1 MAERLVIALDQGTTS
16 TRCIVFD
23 VHGRLVSVAQREH
36 RQFYPRPGWVE
47 HDAREIWHN
56 VQRILPE
63 ALAHANA
70 SPAQIAAIGIA
81 NQRETTLLWDRRTG
95 VPALSTAAGQENGD
109 KQVQGKASVEIIRVD
124 PNSSEARVV
133 SRTAGKPPIAEGDYI
148 SNIVYDPNATYQF
161 FVYGKFDL
169 DHNGVATAGEAD
181 IAKRLIEQWG
191 GKLAADINV
200 NTDFVV
206 IGAEPVVPN
215 LSKEEESDPL
225 LVQRRTQAQA
235 DLTQYQDVINKARD
249 LHIPIL
255 NQNRFL
261 YFIGYY
267 DQAKR

>member
-95 VPALSTAAGQENGD
+95 VPVGRAIVWQDTRTASIVERLAQVPGAEQVLRRCGLPLATYFSAPRIRWLLENTPGL
-109 KQVQGKASVEIIRVD
+109 AERV
-124 PNSSEARVV
+124 ARDEVLFGTIDSWLIWNLTGGV
-133 SRTAGKPPIAEGDYI
+133 HGGIHVTDVTNASRTMLMNIRTLDWDPELLAFFDIPAAMLPQIRPSAWPLWTSIAPTRVRRRRI
-148 SNIVYDPNATYQF
+148 SIFANCSVM
-161 FVYGKFDL
+161 
-169 DHNGVATAGEAD
+169 
-181 IAKRLIEQWG
+181 
-191 GKLAADINV
+191 
-200 NTDFVV
+200 
-206 IGAEPVVPN
+206 
-215 LSKEEESDPL
+215 PL
-225 LVQRRTQAQA
+225 RSPMR
-235 DLTQYQDVINKARD
+235 
-249 LHIPIL
+249 
-255 NQNRFL
+255 
-261 YFIGYY
+261 
-267 DQAKR
+267 

>member
-1 MAERLVIALDQGTTS
+1 MSQVLDGYGPQGARPVVGYCTDG
-16 TRCIVFD
+16 I
-23 VHGRLVSVAQREH
+23 GL
-36 RQFYPRPGWVE
+36 FYAGQV
-47 HDAREIWHN
+47 N
-56 VQRILPE
+56 VLFGDPE
-63 ALAHANA
+63 SGKTMLALAVA
-70 SPAQIAAIGIA
+70 
-81 NQRETTLLWDRRTG
+81 
-95 VPALSTAAGQENGD
+95 
-109 KQVQGKASVEIIRVD
+109 ASVLNSGRRVAII
-124 PNSSEARVV
+124 
-133 SRTAGKPPIAEGDYI
+133 
-148 SNIVYDPNATYQF
+148 
-161 FVYGKFDL
+161 DL